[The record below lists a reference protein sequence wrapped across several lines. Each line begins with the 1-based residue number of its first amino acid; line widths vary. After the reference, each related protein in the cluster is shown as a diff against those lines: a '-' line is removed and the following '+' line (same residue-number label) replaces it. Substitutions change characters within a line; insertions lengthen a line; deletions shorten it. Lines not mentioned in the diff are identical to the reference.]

1 MTDKE
6 KLDWC
11 SWRIADLE
19 RKLLEATN
27 RKIAGYLFQDDPKL
41 FALPGSGFS
50 KTYPEHAVNIT
61 PVYY

>member
-6 KLDWC
+6 KLEWC
-11 SWRIADLE
+11 AWRIADLE

-27 RKIAGYLFQDDPKL
+27 RKIAGYLFHDDPKVY
-41 FALPGSGFS
+41 ALPGSGFS
-50 KTYPEHAVNIT
+50 ISYPKDAVNIT